1 MRRVVVT
8 GANRGL
14 GLEFVRQLAAR
25 GDDVVAGARQPK
37 TADALNK
44 LAAKSAGRVTVVRLD
59 VGDADDIAAAALHVG
74 ERFDSV
80 DLLINNAGIWTA
92 PDEPER
98 ASSGPLADLRPDAVL
113 EVLRINAVAPI
124 LVTQALAPSLAAA
137 GRGVVVNI
145 SSWLGSIRGATDR
158 SNIAYAMSKAALN
171 MLTGRLAAELAGQG
185 TIVVSMSPGWVA
197 TDMGGSSA
205 PLEPP
210 ESVQG
215 MLNVVSA
222 LTPAQS
228 GSFLDHAGAVLP
240 W

>member
-1 MRRVVVT
+1 MDP
-8 GANRGL
+8 
-14 GLEFVRQLAAR
+14 E
-25 GDDVVAGARQPK
+25 
-37 TADALNK
+37 
-44 LAAKSAGRVTVVRLD
+44 
-59 VGDADDIAAAALHVG
+59 DIAAAALHVG
-74 ERFDSV
+74 ERFDAV

-92 PDEPER
+92 PDQPDR

-124 LVTQALAPSLAAA
+124 LVTQALAPCLAAA
-137 GRGVVVNI
+137 GQGVVVNI
-145 SSWLGSIRGATDR
+145 SSWLGSIRGATNR
-158 SNIAYAMSKAALN
+158 GNIAYAMSKAALN

-197 TDMGGSSA
+197 TDMGGPSA

-210 ESVQG
+210 ESVKG
-215 MLNVVSA
+215 MLNVADA